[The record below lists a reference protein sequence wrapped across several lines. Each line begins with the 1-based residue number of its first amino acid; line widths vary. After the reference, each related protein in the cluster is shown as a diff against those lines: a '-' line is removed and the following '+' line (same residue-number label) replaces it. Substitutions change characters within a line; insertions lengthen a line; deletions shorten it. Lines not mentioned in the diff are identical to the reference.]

1 MADKDTIQQFD
12 PKALLRHGRDEAFEP
27 PSDPNIRI
35 WRYMDFIR
43 LVNMLE
49 EEALFF
55 RRSDLFE
62 DKFEGTM
69 SQPLRDQLQR
79 QDVPISLE
87 QYGEVLHRVRSCS
100 FVNSWHMNE
109 AESAA
114 MWRVF
119 SSSHQSICIQS
130 TYSRLRRVLPKDVDI
145 GVVNYILYERDQIPF
160 GNAWWPLLHKRKAF
174 EYEREL
180 RAVWTDTESLDCAT
194 VSQREGVWQKVDL
207 QALIESIYVSPGGE
221 HWFVKLVKKV
231 LQRYGKNVE
240 IRQSDLASEPLYY

>member
-1 MADKDTIQQFD
+1 MADKETIQQLD
-12 PKALLRHGRDEAFEP
+12 SKTLLRNGREEAFEAP
-27 PSDPNIRI
+27 EDPNIRI

-69 SQPLRDQLQR
+69 SQPLRDYLQKR
-79 QDVPISLE
+79 EVSISLE
-87 QYGEVLHRVRSCS
+87 QYGDVLHRVRSCS

-130 TYSRLRRVLPKDVDI
+130 TYARLRRVLPKDVDI
-145 GVVNYILYERDQIPF
+145 GYVKYILYERDQIPF

-180 RAVWTDTESLDCAT
+180 RAVWTDTNSLECSNRPERD
-194 VSQREGVWQKVDL
+194 GVWKRVDL
-207 QALIESIYVSPGGE
+207 QELIESIYVSPGGE
-221 HWFVKLVKKV
+221 HWFVKLVKKI
-231 LQRYGKNVE
+231 LKRYGKDVE
-240 IRQSDLASEPLYY
+240 VRQSDLASEPLYY

>member
-1 MADKDTIQQFD
+1 MSDNSSTQQVNADR
-12 PKALLRHGRDEAFEP
+12 LLRNGRQEAFEP

-69 SQPLRDQLQR
+69 SQPLRDYLAKR
-79 QDVPISLE
+79 EVSVTLE
-87 QYGEVLHRVRSCS
+87 EYGDVLHRVRSCS

-130 TYSRLRRVLPKDVDI
+130 TYARLRKVLPKDVDI
-145 GVVNYILYERDQIPF
+145 GYVKYILYERDQIPF
-160 GNAWWPLLHKRKAF
+160 GNAWWPLLHKRQAF

-180 RAVWTDTESLDCAT
+180 RAVWTDVTSLHCQTDH
-194 VSQREGVWQKVDL
+194 QREGVWKGVDL
-207 QALIESIYVSPGGE
+207 QHLIESIYVSPGGE

-231 LQRYGKNVE
+231 LTRYGKNVE
-240 IRQSDLASEPLYY
+240 VRQSDLASEPLYY

>member
-1 MADKDTIQQFD
+1 MADKDTNQHID
-12 PKALLRHGRDEAFEP
+12 SSMLLRHGREEAFEP
-27 PSDPNIRI
+27 PPDQNIRI

-69 SQPLRDQLQR
+69 SHPLRKYLEQNR
-79 QDVPISLE
+79 ASITLE
-87 QYGEVLHRVRSCS
+87 QYGEVLYRVRSCS

-130 TYSRLRRVLPKDVDI
+130 TYARLRKVLPKDVDI
-145 GVVNYILYERDQIPF
+145 GVVNYILYERDEIPF

-180 RAVWTDTESLDCAT
+180 RAVWTDNTLLECAT
-194 VSQREGVWQKVDL
+194 EHPKEGIWKEVDL
-207 QALIESIYVSPGGE
+207 QELIESIYVSPGGE
-221 HWFVKLVKKV
+221 HWFVKLLKKI
-231 LQRYGKNVE
+231 LTRYGKDVE
-240 IRQSDLASEPLYY
+240 VRQSDLASEPLYY